1 MTNTVIQIKKSSTP
15 TAIPSSLADGE
26 LALNFADGK
35 LFYKNTTGYIVQ
47 VSSSSVNSFGSI
59 NANGTFVV
67 ADTPTTVVSLIAGSG
82 INIVGDAIADTIT
95 FSASGGGGGGIL
107 NTSPSFFE
115 GTSNNSQYLSG
126 NSVTNLNSY
135 ADTQAIMYAIA
146 LG

>member
-47 VSSSSVNSFGSI
+47 VSSSGVNSFGSI
-59 NANGTFVV
+59 NANGTFIV
-67 ADTPTTVVSLIAGSG
+67 ADTPSAVVSLIAGSG
-82 INIVGDAIADTIT
+82 INIVGDAITDTIT
-95 FSASGGGGGGIL
+95 FSASGGGGGIL
-107 NTSPSFFE
+107 NTSSSFFE
-115 GTSNNSQYLSG
+115 GTSNNSRYLSG

>member
-1 MTNTVIQIKKSSTP
+1 
-15 TAIPSSLADGE
+15 
-26 LALNFADGK
+26 
-35 LFYKNTTGYIVQ
+35 
-47 VSSSSVNSFGSI
+47 
-59 NANGTFVV
+59 
-67 ADTPTTVVSLIAGSG
+67 VVSLIAGSG

-115 GTSNNSQYLSG
+115 GTSNNSRYLSG